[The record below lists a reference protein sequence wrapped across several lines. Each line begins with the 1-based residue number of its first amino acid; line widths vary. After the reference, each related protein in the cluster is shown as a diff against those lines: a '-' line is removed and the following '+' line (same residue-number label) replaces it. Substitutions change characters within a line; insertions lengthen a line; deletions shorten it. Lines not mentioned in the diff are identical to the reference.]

1 MAEQT
6 IELGTVSHSLAQQG
20 IADIEQESIPRDL
33 NRQPSATPSS
43 LAGAGTRLDEYTND
57 GEETESYIKNEE
69 DMESGSEEEFEN
81 TEHVNAVKPY
91 PEKSSESQEIERSLA
106 TFDTAEDARQW
117 TVSSALN
124 VRRVLTMSRTMTVS
138 STLTVT
144 RATCMTVQSY
154 VRDQGSGGETGNDAR
169 TGKQYCDPAAQPHKI
184 CDSEMTWDASSEQNE
199 TTTTYTAQCVTDV
212 MEKKIDGKSK
222 QYHELDPLERQ
233 EPDASIL
240 VTNQNSR
247 KTISD
252 RMQEPVSEKGMA
264 GNDSS
269 EPLEL
274 ENVQH
279 SVTAAAEHT
288 GYNLETSGE
297 HTSDNLETAAEHTG
311 YNLETSGEHTS
322 DSLETAAEHTG
333 YNLETSGEHTSDSL
347 ETAAEHTGYNLETS
361 GEHTSDSLE
370 TAAEHTG
377 YNLETSG
384 EHTSDNLETAA
395 EHTGYNLETSGEH
408 TSDNLKTSGEHTGYN
423 LKKALLNAPIHLA
436 GPDPHVVDTQSVN
449 AEEAAQTLEPETR
462 DTVVKMNDSTEHS
475 EAVQLTPS
483 LGSEASAHVS
493 SEQDMTAHLILE
505 TEQQPVTLSEM
516 NQPIPTQTEAAAT
529 EDPTDVPSPATPEV
543 VRKPI
548 HFTLNERKQKEDTQS
563 AITEEQ
569 EEQRTEAR
577 EFVKNSSEI
586 KEGASATNY
595 LRETDSEES
604 MDGSPTHTS
613 SAKPTP
619 RLRVASSQTKEEMMS
634 SPIIIQNTTKNFDE
648 IVSMKLLRDDETNS
662 EKSSVESATVYP
674 HREMEQDSVN
684 RVEAR
689 TEDTT
694 CTDLQSP
701 PKVRRKPLHHDFP
714 ERERDEAMPLIV
726 ESTEGEVRAT
736 SLVQETESS
745 TSEETRNSNT
755 DARESVDVTSYTD
768 SSEEDRESQST
779 PPSSEHT
786 ESPASDTPTIPQTL
800 GTLEAHEE
808 IHDLTTL
815 ESDVQQISSASV
827 AHTRQWVT
835 FVDEAGTTSPRR
847 TPTFLSNEASARAL
861 TVAAATADVMFTGD
875 RADIGENAFRESF
888 GFSFL
893 ESPPDELFCL
903 LCSSIAQQ
911 PQQTMCCGR
920 IYCNACFNQHMQSS
934 NKCPK
939 CQKNV
944 TSFTDLMSERRIK
957 DLQVSCENKR
967 NGCKWKGRLRELSD
981 HVAQCELTTVQC
993 RNTGCEMRCYRKLME
1008 QHERDECL
1016 HRPYVCLHCDTQG
1029 PFNIISGEHLMTCT
1043 RVPIPCPNEGCSEF
1057 IPRDSLVAHS
1067 EICPKQKVTCPYAPI
1082 GCSEEIARDRLED
1095 HKQDSMRTHLD
1106 LAIIRLQL
1114 LSEKPEQ
1121 EQYAPIVFKVE
1132 NFQENWTNNSWWY
1145 SPSFYTHMRGYKLC
1159 LGVKIRGH
1167 KEGQN
1172 THTSL
1177 YALITGGE
1185 NDENL
1190 VWPFRG
1196 ELEIEILNQLENRGH
1211 YKETISFSQT
1221 SATISNSRV
1230 ALSGRSEKGLGSP
1243 YFIPHDQLGFNGD
1256 LYRQYLKDD
1265 CLFLKVKQ
1273 VSVYESNRSWLGS
1286 SLAGTQ
1292 ANERDLQEAVL
1303 ETRTPPIVLT
1313 LSHFEQMKTKS
1324 KGWFSSPFYSH
1335 VNGYKLCLCVYP
1347 NGVREGAGNH
1357 VSVYVYLM
1365 KGKNDAHL
1373 TWPFC
1378 GSITVE
1384 LLNQKSDQTHHKG
1397 VIRFSDMQANVFN
1410 SRVVDGERGS
1420 GYGMTTFIS
1429 HTQLAGTPQTQYL
1442 KSDSIIFRTME
1453 VRVYPTNCPWL
1464 SSTKH
1469 LDFPTEV
1476 LRKIVRSTQKLQ
1488 ESIGDSCV
1496 PPRVYKI
1503 DGFEQLLSEG
1513 REWFGPPFYS
1523 HRGGYSMC
1531 LAVVPNGNDLGAGT
1545 HVSVY
1550 VHLERGKHDDRLQWP
1565 FRGEVTFELLN
1576 QLTNSHHRKGIAK
1589 FMQPEETICNTRV
1602 DNADRSAGGVGYDTF
1617 ISHEKI
1623 RNSRNCVYI
1632 KDNCVFLK
1640 VSRVTVYGQK
1650 HWLLQTD

>member
-1 MAEQT
+1 MYKNIYFPHSLSTTDIMAEHLAQP

-43 LAGAGTRLDEYTND
+43 LAGAGTRPDECTND
-57 GEETESYIKNEE
+57 GQETESYIKNEE
-69 DMESGSEEEFEN
+69 DTESGSEEEFGS

-91 PEKSSESQEIERSLA
+91 PEKSSESQEIECSLA

-117 TVSSALN
+117 TVSPALN
-124 VRRVLTMSRTMTVS
+124 VRRVLTMSRTMTAS
-138 STLTVT
+138 ATLTVT

-154 VRDQGSGGETGNDAR
+154 VREQGSGGETGNDAG
-169 TGKQYCDPAAQPHKI
+169 TGKQCDPAAQPHKI
-184 CDSEMTWDASSEQNE
+184 CDSEITWDASSEQNE
-199 TTTTYTAQCVTDV
+199 TTTTHTAQCVTDV

-240 VTNQNSR
+240 LTNQNSR

-252 RMQEPVSEKGMA
+252 RIQEPVSEKGMA

-274 ENVQH
+274 ENVPH
-279 SVTAAAEHT
+279 SLTAAAEHT
-288 GYNLETSGE
+288 G
-297 HTSDNLETAAEHTG
+297 D
-311 YNLETSGEHTS
+311 NLETSGEHTS

-333 YNLETSGEHTSDSL
+333 DNLETSGEHTSDSL
-347 ETAAEHTGYNLETS
+347 ETEAEHTGYNLKTPA
-361 GEHTSDSLE
+361 EHTGDRLT

-377 YNLETSG
+377 YNLE
-384 EHTSDNLETAA
+384 
-395 EHTGYNLETSGEH
+395 
-408 TSDNLKTSGEHTGYN
+408 TSGEHTGYN

-436 GPDPHVVDTQSVN
+436 GPDPHVVDTQSDN

-462 DTVVKMNDSTEHS
+462 DTVVETNDSTEHS

-483 LGSEASAHVS
+483 LGSEASSHVS
-493 SEQDMTAHLILE
+493 SEQDVTAHLILE
-505 TEQQPVTLSEM
+505 TKQQAVTLSEM

-548 HFTLNERKQKEDTQS
+548 HFTLNERKQNEDTQS

-595 LRETDSEES
+595 LRESDSEES

-634 SPIIIQNTTKNFDE
+634 SPIIIQNTTENFNE
-648 IVSMKLLRDDETNS
+648 TVSMKLLRDDETNS

-674 HREMEQDSVN
+674 HREMEQESAN

-701 PKVRRKPLHHDFP
+701 LKVRRKPLHHDFP

-726 ESTEGEVRAT
+726 ESTEGEVRE
-736 SLVQETESS
+736 SLGQETESS

-768 SSEEDRESQST
+768 SSEENRESQST
-779 PPSSEHT
+779 LPSSEDT
-786 ESPASDTPTIPQTL
+786 ESPASYTPTIPQAL

-808 IHDLTTL
+808 SHDLTTL

-835 FVDEAGTTSPRR
+835 FVDEAGATSPHRS
-847 TPTFLSNEASARAL
+847 PTFLSNEASARAL
-861 TVAAATADVMFTGD
+861 TEAAATTDVMYTDD

-903 LCSSIAQQ
+903 LCSSISQQ

-920 IYCNACFNQHMQSS
+920 IYCNACLNQHMQSS

-939 CQKNV
+939 CQENV

-957 DLQVSCENKR
+957 DLEVSCENKR

-1029 PFNIISGEHLMTCT
+1029 PFNIVSGEHLMTCT

-1057 IPRDSLVAHS
+1057 IPRDSLAAHS

-1095 HKQDSMRTHLD
+1095 HKQDGMRTHLD

-1172 THTSL
+1172 THISL
-1177 YALITGGE
+1177 YALIMGGK

-1230 ALSGRSEKGLGSP
+1230 TLSGRSEKGLGSP

-1286 SLAGTQ
+1286 ELAGTQ
-1292 ANERDLQEAVL
+1292 ANERDLQESVL
-1303 ETRTPPIVLT
+1303 ETRTPPIVHT
-1313 LSHFEQMKTKS
+1313 LSYFEQIKTKS

-1335 VNGYKLCLCVYP
+1335 MNGYKLCLCVYP

-1373 TWPFC
+1373 IWPFC

-1410 SRVVDGERGS
+1410 SRVVNGERGS
-1420 GYGMTTFIS
+1420 GYGMTRFIS

-1442 KSDSIIFRTME
+1442 KSDSIIFRVTE

-1476 LRKIVRSTQKLQ
+1476 LRKIVRSTQNLQ

-1550 VHLERGKHDDRLQWP
+1550 VHLERGKHDDSLQWP

-1576 QLTNSHHRKGIAK
+1576 QSTNSHHRKGIAK
-1589 FMQPEETICNTRV
+1589 FMQPEETICNARV

-1617 ISHEKI
+1617 ISHEKL